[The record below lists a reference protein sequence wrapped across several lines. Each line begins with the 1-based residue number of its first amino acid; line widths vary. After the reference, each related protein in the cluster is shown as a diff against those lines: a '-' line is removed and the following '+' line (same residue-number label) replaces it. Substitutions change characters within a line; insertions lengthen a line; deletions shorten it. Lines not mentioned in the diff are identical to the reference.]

1 MNSLCT
7 RVGCLHDFPVVLGAK
22 GPAFYDAVLRE
33 RQRGNYDLISRF
45 LITRS
50 HLLSR
55 SYAGIYGIL
64 FNVVLP

>member
-33 RQRGNYDLISRF
+33 RQRGNYDFISHI

-55 SYAGIYGIL
+55 SYYGIYGNLI
-64 FNVVLP
+64 NVFLS